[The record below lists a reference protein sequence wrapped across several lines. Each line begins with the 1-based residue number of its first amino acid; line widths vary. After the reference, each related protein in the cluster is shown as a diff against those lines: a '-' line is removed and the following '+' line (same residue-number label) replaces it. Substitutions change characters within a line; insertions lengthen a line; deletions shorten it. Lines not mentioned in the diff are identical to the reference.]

1 MTSRTIR
8 PSLLAPTALAVL
20 PGLALAEEG
29 KAVVSGAAGLTQ
41 AGLGLFAVIALI
53 LALAW
58 IARRS
63 GLVKLGNAG
72 AMKVVGTTSLG
83 PRQRLVLVE
92 VGGTWLVLG
101 VGAGEIRTLHT
112 LPAQDGGAGDAM
124 GTMGTPPNT
133 GSTPPMTGTFAQ
145 RLLRAMQHNLKS

>member
-1 MTSRTIR
+1 MTCRNLR
-8 PSLLAPTALAVL
+8 PGLLAPTLALL

-29 KAVVSGAAGLTQ
+29 KVVVSGAAGLAQ

-58 IARRS
+58 AARRT
-63 GLVKLGNAG
+63 GLVRPGNAG

-112 LPAQDGGAGDAM
+112 LPAQDGGEADAM
-124 GTMGTPPNT
+124 GSMGMPPSR

>member
-1 MTSRTIR
+1 MLVS
-8 PSLLAPTALAVL
+8 TALAL
-20 PGLALAEEG
+20 FPGLVLAEEG
-29 KAVVSGAAGLTQ
+29 KVVVSGAAGLAQ

-58 IARRS
+58 VARRA
-63 GLVKLGNAG
+63 GLVKPGNAG
-72 AMKVVGTTSLG
+72 VMKVVGTTALG

-112 LPAQDGGAGDAM
+112 LPAQDGGAGDAIGAAAASQPM
-124 GTMGTPPNT
+124 RQPVN
-133 GSTPPMTGTFAQ
+133 PPMSGTFAQ